1 MSGGISESYLPLSLS
16 NLSLLLLLL
25 LFLSLSLSP
34 LGKSGDEL
42 VCVGQLGGCLHSD
55 A

>member
-16 NLSLLLLLL
+16 NLSILLLL